1 MICCV
6 VAAPI
11 VYFENKS
18 YYATTIAWVNYYEM
32 AEITPLLKHYI
43 EKELSV
49 HPISEDNKRRTMEML
64 SSIHWFYIEI
74 KDTHGKTVLT
84 KAIDGDN
91 HKRKK
96 PFVYVPDIKKMRYIR
111 TNNGYTIGISPRIYE
126 HWTSTLRRY
135 FIYLGTMN
143 YHYLLLDGE
152 FRQIF
157 VFHFVT
163 SLLLFCFLLMA
174 TALYYKRLFVGTL
187 KYYEDTNN
195 EAIR

>member
-1 MICCV
+1 
-6 VAAPI
+6 
-11 VYFENKS
+11 
-18 YYATTIAWVNYYEM
+18 
-32 AEITPLLKHYI
+32 
-43 EKELSV
+43 
-49 HPISEDNKRRTMEML
+49 
-64 SSIHWFYIEI
+64 
-74 KDTHGKTVLT
+74 
-84 KAIDGDN
+84 
-91 HKRKK
+91 
-96 PFVYVPDIKKMRYIR
+96 
-111 TNNGYTIGISPRIYE
+111 
-126 HWTSTLRRY
+126 
-135 FIYLGTMN
+135 LGTMN